1 MATNTVLAILL
12 LSPVVEN
19 FTCKTN
25 FGEADGDDN
34 RISLTLD
41 ESANLYGLQSSVNRI
56 PLNLSNDNNV
66 EMTFTLSFQERF
78 PTDNFDPK
86 KPHVELVESVDP
98 TEIMLSPNTSS
109 EIFVNITVPHYV
121 PPHLRS
127 KVTVIATPL
136 ASDSLSVAKEEI
148 SFYFIVLGKEDSLE
162 DIDGT
167 PPHCILTDN
176 CWQESCH
183 SASEETCDDYYWDS
197 VFSVSDDISG
207 LLLSNILHPSEAAVI
222 QSWSVGGSVSQESL
236 TVRTSCCQPSLALSL
251 TDLAGNTNTCTAGPL
266 RSTGSS
272 TPATQMFVLVTT
284 LLISCKA
291 F

>member
-1 MATNTVLAILL
+1 
-12 LSPVVEN
+12 
-19 FTCKTN
+19 
-25 FGEADGDDN
+25 
-34 RISLTLD
+34 
-41 ESANLYGLQSSVNRI
+41 
-56 PLNLSNDNNV
+56 
-66 EMTFTLSFQERF
+66 
-78 PTDNFDPK
+78 
-86 KPHVELVESVDP
+86 
-98 TEIMLSPNTSS
+98 MLSPNTSS

-183 SASEETCDDYYWDS
+183 SASEGEPLNIIALGSLTGAFPETCDDYYWDS

-207 LLLSNILHPSEAAVI
+207 LLSSNILHPSEAVVI
-222 QSWSVGGSVSQESL
+222 QSWLVLLV
-236 TVRTSCCQPSLALSL
+236 V
-251 TDLAGNTNTCTAGPL
+251 NTAQNI
-266 RSTGSS
+266 
-272 TPATQMFVLVTT
+272 M
-284 LLISCKA
+284 
-291 F
+291 